1 MCSSRKTWITEAYRE
16 FRKEVIESAAK
27 WELFK
32 PYKGFTKLYL
42 KFMHRTRLSCKVL
55 KTLRAYKREVPI
67 IEVVETIIEPEP
79 DNRIKVV
86 NTMQKDQSPI
96 YSLKFK
102 CKFQIQD

>member
-42 KFMHRTRLSCKVL
+42 KFMHRTRLSCRVL
-55 KTLRAYKREVPI
+55 KKLRAYKRDI
-67 IEVVETIIEPEP
+67 RMIETVETIIEPDSRVEAV
-79 DNRIKVV
+79 NIIK
-86 NTMQKDQSPI
+86 KIRDHKI
-96 YSLKFK
+96 DRYK
-102 CKFQIQD
+102 I